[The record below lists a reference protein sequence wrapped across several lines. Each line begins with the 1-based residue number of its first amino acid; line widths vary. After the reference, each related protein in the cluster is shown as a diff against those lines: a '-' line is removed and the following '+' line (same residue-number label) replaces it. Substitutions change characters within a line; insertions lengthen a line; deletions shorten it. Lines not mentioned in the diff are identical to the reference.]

1 MRIPRHLL
9 NDCVEHDNKVPPIR
23 GINEGYTRGDCVMNT
38 AAPQRGFHTLFKN
51 RNFLLL
57 WLEELT
63 SALSLFNITFM
74 LSQAIGFIVFAPI
87 ILSLLPSFKIAN
99 IPIFPAEVLYAII
112 A

>member
-23 GINEGYTRGDCVMNT
+23 GINEGYTRGDCVMAK

-57 WLEELT
+57 WLAQLT
-63 SALSLFNITFM
+63 SMTILNASNYALIVLINEITGSTT
-74 LSQAIGFIVFAPI
+74 LVGI
-87 ILSLLPSFKIAN
+87 
-99 IPIFPAEVLYAII
+99 AII
-112 A
+112 CFSIPAVIIGAPAG